1 MATATGVFIN
11 FDSLKDIKEKFK
23 NLSADAAKDVGAVLR
38 TGADSIASLAR
49 QNLSGVEYNENDY
62 QKPLEKLYAKTN
74 NITDLKQRGIGVNV
88 VSLLSYEVVANRPYA
103 AYIEFGTGGA
113 VKIPAGVED
122 YAIQFKKRNPQ
133 NISMKA
139 NPYLFPALFQIKPQI
154 IQDIEDVLTN

>member
-1 MATATGVFIN
+1 MANASGVFIN
-11 FDSLKDIKEKFK
+11 FDSLKEIKEKFK
-23 NLSADAAKDVGAVLR
+23 NLSADAAKDV
-38 TGADSIASLAR
+38 DSILEKSAQSIALLAK
-49 QNLSGVEYNENDY
+49 QNLSGVDYNPNDY
-62 QKPLEKLYAKTN
+62 QKPFEKLYATTN
-74 NITDLKQRGIGVNV
+74 DITDLKQSIGVVAKAINN
-88 VSLLSYEVVANRPYA
+88 YEVVATMPYA

-154 IQDIEDVLTN
+154 LQDIEDVLTN

>member
-1 MATATGVFIN
+1 MAKASGVFIN
-11 FDSLKDIKEKFK
+11 FDSIKEIKEKFK
-23 NLSADAAKDVGAVLR
+23 NLSEDAAKDVDAILEIS
-38 TGADSIASLAR
+38 AQNIATLAK
-49 QNLSGVEYNENDY
+49 QNLSGVVYNPNDY
-62 QKPLEKLYAKTN
+62 NLPLEKLYAKTD
-74 NITDLKQRGIGVNV
+74 NITDLKQSIGVVAKAINN
-88 VSLLSYEVVANRPYA
+88 YEVVATMPYA

-154 IQDIEDVLTN
+154 IQDIQDVLTN

>member
-11 FDSLKDIKEKFK
+11 FDSLKEIKEKFK
-23 NLSADAAKDVGAVLR
+23 NLSADAAKDV
-38 TGADSIASLAR
+38 DSILEVSAQNIAKLAK
-49 QNLSGVEYNENDY
+49 QNLQGVNYYPNDY
-62 QKPLEKLYAKTN
+62 QKPLEKAYAAQN
-74 NITDLKQRGIGVNV
+74 DITDLYQSIGVVAKGINN
-88 VSLLSYEVVANRPYA
+88 YEVVVTMPYA

-122 YAIQFKKRNPQ
+122 YAIQFKKPNRQ

>member
-23 NLSADAAKDVGAVLR
+23 NLSADAAKDVDSVLHQ
-38 TGADSIASLAR
+38 GADDIATLAK
-49 QNLSGVEYNENDY
+49 QNLQGVNYNPNDY
-62 QKPLEKLYAKTN
+62 QKPLEKTYAAQN
-74 NITDLKQRGIGVNV
+74 NITNLYQSIGVVAKGINN
-88 VSLLSYEVVANRPYA
+88 YEVVAKMPYA

-122 YAIQFKKRNPQ
+122 YAIQFKKPNRLNL
-133 NISMKA
+133 SMKA

>member
-1 MATATGVFIN
+1 MANASGVFIN
-11 FDSLKDIKEKFK
+11 FDSLKEIKEKFK
-23 NLSADAAKDVGAVLR
+23 NLSADAAKDVDAILEVS
-38 TGADSIASLAR
+38 AQNIALLAK
-49 QNLSGVEYNENDY
+49 QNLSGVAYNPIDY
-62 QKPLEKLYAKTN
+62 QKPFEKLYATTN
-74 NITDLKQRGIGVNV
+74 DITDLKQSIGVVAKAINN
-88 VSLLSYEVVANRPYA
+88 YEVVATMPYA

-154 IQDIEDVLTN
+154 LQDIEDILTN

>member
-11 FDSLKDIKEKFK
+11 FDSLKEIKEKFK
-23 NLSADAAKDVGAVLR
+23 NLSADAAKDV
-38 TGADSIASLAR
+38 DSILEVSAQNIATLAK
-49 QNLSGVEYNENDY
+49 QNLQGVNYNPNDY
-62 QKPLEKLYAKTN
+62 QKPLEKAYAAQN
-74 NITDLKQRGIGVNV
+74 DITDLYQSIGVVAKGINN
-88 VSLLSYEVVANRPYA
+88 YEVVATMPYA

-113 VKIPAGVED
+113 VKIPKGVED
-122 YAIQFKKRNPQ
+122 YAIQFKKPNRL